1 VLVSDILIFVSSDI
15 TSDMVSRWLSR
26 IMTSVPVGFS
36 RYYILGLLSKNHTL
50 SAEEIIDKAI
60 IDSQGKRRPSLEL
73 VHSLLIRLH
82 QEGLIDDEAKDGKY
96 KITTKG
102 SAIVKDIQLT
112 SNILPKTITFVLKM
126 GNKAKTMTTTIIM
139 DLIDRMSFGINSML
153 SSNLGKIIYKEKKE
167 TEIQKGKEIEL

>member
-1 VLVSDILIFVSSDI
+1 ML
-15 TSDMVSRWLSR
+15 SRWLST

-60 IDSQGKRRPSLEL
+60 IDSQGKRRPSLEV

-82 QEGLIDDEAKDGKY
+82 QEGLIDDEVKDGKY

-102 SAIVKDIQLT
+102 SAIIKDIQLT
-112 SNILPKTITFVLKM
+112 SNILPKIITFVLKM
-126 GNKAKTMTTTIIM
+126 GNKAKMMTTTIIM
-139 DLIDRMSFGINSML
+139 DLIARMSFGINSIL

-167 TEIQKGKEIEL
+167 TERQKGEEIEV

>member
-1 VLVSDILIFVSSDI
+1 VSDILIFVSSDI
-15 TSDMVSRWLSR
+15 TSDMVSRWLST

-60 IDSQGKRRPSLEL
+60 IDSQGKRRPSLEV

-82 QEGLIDDEAKDGKY
+82 QEGLIDEVKDGKY

-112 SNILPKTITFVLKM
+112 RNILPKTITFVLKM
-126 GNKAKTMTTTIIM
+126 GNKAKMMTTTIIM
-139 DLIDRMSFGINSML
+139 DLIDRMSFGINSIL

-167 TEIQKGKEIEL
+167 AERQEGKEIEV

>member
-1 VLVSDILIFVSSDI
+1 
-15 TSDMVSRWLSR
+15 MASRWLSK
-26 IMTSVPVGFS
+26 IMTSISVGFS
-36 RYYILGLLSKNHTL
+36 RYYILGLLAKNHTL

-60 IDSQGKRRPSLEL
+60 IDSQGKRRPSLEV

-82 QEGLIDDEAKDGKY
+82 QEGLIDEEAKNGKY

-126 GNKAKTMTTTIIM
+126 GNKAKMITITTIM
-139 DLIDRMSFGINSML
+139 DLIDRTSFGINSIL
-153 SSNLGKIIYKEKKE
+153 SSNLKKIIYKDKNE
-167 TEIQKGKEIEL
+167 TERQEGEKIEV